1 MLLLLLKGYPGCG
14 KSTVGNSLA
23 KHLKIPIIDKD
34 DAKDSL
40 MLLKEKINDEII
52 LNDLSYE
59 IMFSSASRQLSNGL
73 SVLVDS
79 PLSKERHFNRA
90 LDLAKTVSSC
100 QMTICLYIY
109 IYPSGISRI
118 LV

>member
-14 KSTVGNSLA
+14 KSTVGDNLA
-23 KHLKIPIIDKD
+23 KHFKIPIIDKD

-40 MLLKEKINDEII
+40 ILLKQKVNDESI

-59 IMFSSASRQLSNGL
+59 IMFANASRQLSNNL

-79 PLSKERHFNRA
+79 PLSKEKHLHRA
-90 LDLAKTVSSC
+90 LNISKTV
-100 QMTICLYIY
+100 
-109 IYPSGISRI
+109 RN
-118 LV
+118 

>member
-1 MLLLLLKGYPGCG
+1 MQLKYRLYSSIDEQDMLLLLLKGYPGCG
-14 KSTVGNSLA
+14 KSTVGDSLA
-23 KHLKIPIIDKD
+23 KHFSIPIIDKD

-40 MLLKEKINDEII
+40 ILLKEKINDELI

-79 PLSKERHFNRA
+79 PLSKERHLNRA
-90 LDLAKTVSSC
+90 LDLAKAVRK
-100 QMTICLYIY
+100 
-109 IYPSGISRI
+109 YPLI
-118 LV
+118 